1 MDTIRIIAILLIIA
15 GVLGLAFGGFSFT
28 RETHEAQLGPLE
40 MSVKEKETVN
50 IPLWAGMG
58 AILVGGALL
67 VTGSRKV

>member
-1 MDTIRIIAILLIIA
+1 MDAIRIIAILLIIA

-50 IPLWAGMG
+50 IPLWAGVG